1 MNFLALC
8 QRVASE
14 CGVSQTG
21 PSSVLNQTGRL
32 AQIVKWTS
40 GADLDIQTLSNNWRF
55 MRSSFTVNT
64 TAGDGKYAYGD
75 CTDTGTGTAIA
86 KFRAWCGRAQTDTP
100 LKIYLT
106 SAGQASETD
115 LVYIPYEDWYARYNV
130 GNQTNSYPAFW
141 SIDKDDAL
149 LLGQKPDGIYTVSG
163 DYMKAATE
171 MAADAD
177 VPPYPADYHMA
188 VVYRAMMKYGRFAG
202 ASEVY
207 TDGYNEY
214 QRVLREMRRT
224 QLPDM
229 PMPGPLA

>member
-8 QRVASE
+8 QRAASE

-21 PSSVLNQTGRL
+21 PASVLNQTGRL

-40 GADLDIQTLSNNWRF
+40 GSDLDIQTLSDAWKF

-64 TAGDGKYAYGD
+64 VSGTGKYAYSA
-75 CTDTGTGTAIA
+75 CTDTATSAPIS
-86 KFRAWCGRAQTDTP
+86 KFRAWCRDTP
-100 LKIYLT
+100 MKIYLT

-115 LVYIPYEDWYARYNV
+115 LVYIPYEDWYSRYNV
-130 GNQTNSYPAFW
+130 GNQTSSYPRFW
-141 SIDKDDAL
+141 SIDKDDGL
-149 LLGQKPDGIYTVSG
+149 LLAAKPGDIYTVSG

-177 VPPYPADYHMA
+177 VPPFPADYHMA

-207 TDGYNEY
+207 TDGYNEH

-224 QLPDM
+224 QLPDL
-229 PMPGPLA
+229 PVPGPLA